1 MRKKRTPL
9 AREATVILKNWMF
22 EVRRLPA
29 LGVGVR
35 VEAGKG
41 LRLWVRPRGVRAH
54 TPARRW
60 LVTAQH
66 FTHPYPTEVEKQQ
79 LMISTGLSKDQGALT
94 KAPFLHAAPQCP
106 LVLCVLPHTHS
117 VP

>member
-41 LRLWVRPRGVRAH
+41 LRLSVCD
-54 TPARRW
+54 
-60 LVTAQH
+60 LV
-66 FTHPYPTEVEKQQ
+66 V
-79 LMISTGLSKDQGALT
+79 
-94 KAPFLHAAPQCP
+94 
-106 LVLCVLPHTHS
+106 CVLTRLR
-117 VP
+117 VAGW